1 MSKNT
6 GTSEL
11 INYFTLGASGAVDIG
26 GNLTLSTIANATTD
40 TDKFLVSDTGIIKYR
55 TGAELLTDIGAAPAT
70 GGSYLPLAGGTLT
83 GALGGTSGSKDR
95 RPETTSWAPARTC
108 RAHRTQRLPRACS
121 RSSTASA
128 RCSMS
133 SGSP

>member
-55 TGAELLTDIGAAPAT
+55 TGAELLTDIGAAPAV
-70 GGSYLPLAGGTLT
+70 AGGYVPYT
-83 GALGGTSGSKDR
+83 GAGANVDLGIYNLTANAVNVNGSGSSAGVINL
-95 RPETTSWAPARTC
+95 ESNTFFSLVNGYGTIGSGTTN
-108 RAHRTQRLPRACS
+108 QFN
-121 RSSTASA
+121 
-128 RCSMS
+128 
-133 SGSP
+133 